1 MRKTH
6 SLKGRKVFYSVY
18 ENISETLVPP
28 NMITRHTRACVT
40 LQPTFLECGFSV
52 LWPPGSAEEHP
63 ALFNTPPNSSLC
75 SIRQPGT
82 SLNPSLLALSN
93 RTSVCVLNRFC
104 KILLIQLFFSPL
116 IWTGDNTEQPL
127 TLIAALQT
135 ATPFLSTRCKQQR
148 FKKAFVSA
156 STTFS

>member
-1 MRKTH
+1 MSFETQWLFAAYGRGKHDPVTRSHLKTRSDMRKTH

-104 KILLIQLFFSPL
+104 KY
-116 IWTGDNTEQPL
+116 
-127 TLIAALQT
+127 
-135 ATPFLSTRCKQQR
+135 C
-148 FKKAFVSA
+148 
-156 STTFS
+156 